1 MAISNV
7 NVKELA
13 LVNGWSLIP
22 LSIPVPPAPLL
33 EQAVGYQR
41 KTEGRF
47 LALWW
52 EPCGD
57 EAMVS
62 DGLVSFTGHWPG
74 YLTYVQHPRVYPH
87 LAAYN
92 LGSSEGEAEYRLV
105 IDRQKGAAYIL
116 PARQAD
122 RLLSKQWERAD
133 DAPEIPQVLSLKDLE
148 AVLQKIAQ
156 EWRAPSTADV
166 MAQMKED
173 QASVQALRDWL
184 DRITNQAK

>member
-1 MAISNV
+1 MAISDV
-7 NVKELA
+7 NVKDLA
-13 LVNGWSLIP
+13 LANGWALIP

-33 EQAVGYQR
+33 ERAVGYR
-41 KTEGRF
+41 RETEGRF

-57 EAMVS
+57 EVMVS

-74 YLTYVQHPRVYPH
+74 YLTYVQHRRVYPH
-87 LAAYN
+87 LTGFN
-92 LGSSEGEAEYRLV
+92 LGSSDGEAEYRLV
-105 IDRQKGAAYIL
+105 IDRQEGAAYVL

-122 RLLSKQWERAD
+122 RLLSTQWERSG
-133 DAPEIPQVLSLKDLE
+133 APDIPQVLSLKDLE
-148 AVLQKIAQ
+148 AVLEKIAQ

-173 QASVQALRDWL
+173 QAAVQALRDWL
-184 DRITNQAK
+184 DQLANEAK